1 MELKLETVFS
11 LINTRELNVYQS
23 LQNQVI
29 TRDLSFEITN
39 DTTFDLIVKT
49 IANNEQIQEYKI
61 FDLYKKDNL
70 KSISITV
77 SLL

>member
-1 MELKLETVFS
+1 MELKLGALFALT
-11 LINTRELNVYQS
+11 NTRELNTYQS
-23 LQNQVI
+23 LQNQAI
-29 TRDLSFEITN
+29 TRDLSFEVTN

-49 IANNEQIQEYKI
+49 IANNEQVQGYKI

-77 SLL
+77 SIV